1 MSNSPTTVPSYQQ
14 DLQGLLTQLSEMLPA
29 EALNTFNQDAQML
42 AETHTAPLRVKV
54 GDRAPKFS
62 LPNATGKTIALQN
75 LLNQS
80 KVVLVIYRG
89 TWCPYCNLALNSYQ
103 KILPEI
109 KAAGAAL
116 VAVSLETPDHSLDIK
131 QKNNL
136 AFEVL
141 SDGQNNV
148 IGQYTTIF
156 KNGTAP
162 VQAMKGLGLGIDFHS
177 FYENNEGLLPV
188 PAVFI
193 IDQQGVIQFAE
204 SASGDYR
211 ERTEPQAI
219 LDALK

>member
-42 AETHTAPLRVKV
+42 AETHTVPLQVKV
-54 GDRAPKFS
+54 GDMAPKFS
-62 LPNATGKTIALQN
+62 LPNATGKTVALQN
-75 LLNQS
+75 LLNQG

-141 SDGQNNV
+141 SDGQNEM
-148 IGQYTTIF
+148 IGQYTTVF
-156 KNGTAP
+156 KNGVAS
-162 VQAMKGLGLGIDFHS
+162 VQAMKDLGIDFHS
-177 FYENNEGLLPV
+177 FYDTDEGLLPV